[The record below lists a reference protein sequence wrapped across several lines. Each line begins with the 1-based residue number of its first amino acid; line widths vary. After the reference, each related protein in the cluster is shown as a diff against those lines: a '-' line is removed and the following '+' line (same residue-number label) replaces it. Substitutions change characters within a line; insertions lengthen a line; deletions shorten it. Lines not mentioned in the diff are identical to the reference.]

1 MKRVLA
7 AAMVAAGVLATAGC
21 SGDRDGRDGSPASA
35 ASLPPPTVTATPSV
49 SNLNDV
55 KLPLDRYTTT
65 IDQLIDLDYASKAVA
80 ADCMKRFGITWKFGE
95 RAELN
100 ALRDRTNRLGLIDEA
115 VAKRA
120 GYHDDPERA
129 GDYTQTDRDR
139 TTLSD
144 DQAIVL
150 LGATPGEKAPDGV
163 PEGGCLGE
171 GHRKIAWNLDEDA
184 WLEDLTNEAAA
195 RTFADD
201 RALKVAAAWSACM
214 KTSGYRYAKPDDA
227 NNDARWWKDDKGAAS
242 RAEISTAVADVRC
255 KRKVGYLDQMT
266 SILSAY
272 QQQIVEVNAERLET
286 AHQHTQEALKNA
298 AAVLSGR

>member
-1 MKRVLA
+1 MKCVVAVAVLA
-7 AAMVAAGVLATAGC
+7 VGALAMAGC
-21 SGDRDGRDGSPASA
+21 AGDEGGQGGSPASA
-35 ASLPPPTVTATPSV
+35 ASLPPPPVTATPSV

-80 ADCMKRFGITWKFGE
+80 ADCMKRFGITWRFGE

-120 GYHDDPERA
+120 GYHADPEHA
-129 GDYTQTDRDR
+129 DDYTQTDRDR
-139 TTLSD
+139 TTLTD
-144 DQAIVL
+144 DQALVL
-150 LGATPGEKAPDGV
+150 LGTTPGRKAPDGV

-171 GHRKIAWNLDEDA
+171 GHRRIAWNLDEDA
-184 WLEDLTNEAAA
+184 WLEDLTNEAAG

-201 RALKVAAAWSACM
+201 RALRIAADWSACM
-214 KTSGYRYAKPDDA
+214 KASGYRYAKPDDA
-227 NNDARWWKDDKGAAS
+227 NNDARWWKNEKAAAS
-242 RAEISTAVADVRC
+242 KIEINTAVADVRC

-286 AHQHTQEALKNA
+286 AHQHTQDALKNA
-298 AAVLSGR
+298 ATVLSGR